1 MQVAFSL
8 AVASPVAYPPILA
21 VDSGVGAKVYA
32 SYVSGA
38 DTDVLTFKYLVVE
51 DDNNPTFDVWDD
63 DALETQGN
71 GYLRRVSDL
80 PSVDADVSLAAARS
94 LGKSLGNLSAIVID
108 GRKPAVL
115 AYGVANRTQADGTA
129 IHKGNVTRVDDVV
142 TVRVTWDKPV
152 AVFGSPTLRIDA
164 SREREAVYAAGNGTR
179 VTYFRYV
186 VSVGDETDVLGVP
199 ATQAQITQG
208 YSDNAFGG
216 AGQILLHSDIPSV
229 GVVDRLY
236 FARSADKTLGNP
248 LSYLRRSQ
256 NLSSKPPIERR

>member
-80 PSVDADVSLAAARS
+80 PSVDADVSLAAARAWHW
-94 LGKSLGNLSAIVID
+94 LSASNTPASVCTLL
-108 GRKPAVL
+108 GCSRLPAMGQKP
-115 AYGVANRTQADGTA
+115 NFDQHPRS
-129 IHKGNVTRVDDVV
+129 K
-142 TVRVTWDKPV
+142 
-152 AVFGSPTLRIDA
+152 
-164 SREREAVYAAGNGTR
+164 
-179 VTYFRYV
+179 
-186 VSVGDETDVLGVP
+186 
-199 ATQAQITQG
+199 QG
-208 YSDNAFGG
+208 
-216 AGQILLHSDIPSV
+216 
-229 GVVDRLY
+229 
-236 FARSADKTLGNP
+236 
-248 LSYLRRSQ
+248 
-256 NLSSKPPIERR
+256 